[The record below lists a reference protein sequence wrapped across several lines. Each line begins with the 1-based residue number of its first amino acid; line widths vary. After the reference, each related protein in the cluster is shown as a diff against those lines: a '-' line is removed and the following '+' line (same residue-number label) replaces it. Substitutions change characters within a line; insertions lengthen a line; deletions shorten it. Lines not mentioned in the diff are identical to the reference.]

1 MRFWSKHIYVQM
13 HGVFQMLKISVE
25 KLHSTI
31 QQAPTITEWI
41 NLSTT
46 QDQHITENILLNLDF
61 KNLKVCQSANIKF
74 EQILANPIFWLKS
87 PGL

>member
-1 MRFWSKHIYVQM
+1 M
-13 HGVFQMLKISVE
+13 HGFFQMLNNSAE

-87 PGL
+87 PGF